1 MYKSITRRILAIL
14 MVAVLI
20 TVLLPMAGAA
30 KTVWAVTYNSEITQG
45 KTIVCVGT
53 DGIKAPSVP
62 EHDNDRWTGSY
73 VWFGKY
79 NGDPVR
85 YRVLAPKTTI
95 YGSAT
100 MLLDCDTVLFP
111 APFDSDGVA
120 NLNANY
126 PNEWMHSDLWD
137 ILNGM
142 AFLDA
147 GGFNARE
154 QEAIAKSYIAPH
166 ALVEGTDPGCVCSFV
181 ENFYKDYV
189 GLNGEQIFLLDV
201 EDVSNPAYG
210 YATNR
215 GNVIGRDKGSIYQW
229 WLRSA
234 SANYTKNVGSVDS
247 YGWIEETPVTN
258 EEGVSPAFNIAL
270 NSVIFTSLVSGTAGQ
285 DDAEYKLTIRDKY
298 MVMSMSGSGVASY
311 DGNAIAIPYHIGG
324 ALGSRATQVSVLV
337 LDKEYTEGNA
347 NGASVLYYGNLQTGG
362 VLNQDGTGTF
372 VLPYT
377 LSVSD
382 WGNAYHVYILS
393 EVVKGKYE
401 TDLASKPLEIGKPVP
416 SDQPIIPEQPV
427 ISSQPKNTSVA
438 CGNTAKFTVTASGN
452 GTLKYQWQSRKNA
465 NSAWTNSGQTGAK
478 TATLSVNTKE
488 SLNGWQFRCIVT
500 DSLGETASTPATLS
514 ILPKITTQPANV
526 TANPGDT
533 VTFRV
538 NVTGVSPFKY
548 QWQSRKDANSTWS
561 NSGQTGA
568 KTLKLEVN
576 TTAGLHGWQFR
587 CVITDAKGN
596 TVNSNPATLKLVP
609 KITTQPKDAFANPG
623 TKATFTVAA
632 TGKAN
637 LSYQWQSR
645 KDSSSE
651 WSNSGQTGAKTA
663 KLQVNAT
670 AGLNGWQFRCVVTDG
685 NGQKS
690 ASQAATLKTKLTIT
704 YQPKSISV
712 AAGQVARFT
721 TLAVGTGRKYQ
732 WQSRKDANS
741 AWTNSGQTGAKAAT
755 LEVNTTAGLHNWQ
768 FRCIVTDD
776 QGSTVISNTAT
787 LTIIP
792 KITTQPRT
800 NVAPAGTTA
809 KFTIAATGKGTLKY
823 QWQSRKDAN
832 SNWSNSGQTGA
843 KTTTLSVATTN
854 GLDGW
859 QFRCIVTDANGS
871 SVESDIVH
879 LSIIDLPIISEY
891 FPCDEFREYV
901 SYHFDTDKNGSLS
914 REEIASVTEIR
925 YYGYSGLDSV
935 TSLKGIEFFTSLER
949 LTLDDFSLLT
959 SLDLSKNQALTS
971 LSISDT
977 ALKSLI
983 LGNNPKLTY
992 IYCSRNQLTTLDV
1005 SGLANLKT
1013 IYCSNNSLTKLNVSK
1028 NKELE
1033 NLFCSGNSLSTLDV
1047 SNNTKLRWLDVS
1059 GNTLTKIDVTKCT
1072 SLYALFCNKD
1082 VSIIGAGSEVKI
1094 NDYSLYV

>member
-1 MYKSITRRILAIL
+1 MHKSIARRILAIL

-53 DGIKAPSVP
+53 DGIKAPSAP
-62 EHDNDRWTGSY
+62 EHDTDRWKGSY

-79 NGDPVR
+79 NGEPVR
-85 YRVLAPKTTI
+85 YRVLTPKTTI

-100 MLLDCDTVLFP
+100 MLLDCDTVLFS

-137 ILNGM
+137 TLNGM

-166 ALVEGTDPGCVCSFV
+166 ALVEGTDPGCVCSFIQ
-181 ENFYKDYV
+181 NFYKNYE

-210 YATNR
+210 YSTER
-215 GNVIGRDKGSIYQW
+215 GNVIGRDKGGIYQW

-234 SANYTKNVGSVDS
+234 SAYYTKNVGSVDS

-258 EEGVSPAFNIAL
+258 KGGVSPAFNIAL

-393 EVVKGKYE
+393 EVVKGAHE
-401 TDLASKPLEIGKPVP
+401 TDLASAPYEIGKPVQ
-416 SDQPIIPEQPV
+416 SEQPIIPEQPV
-427 ISSQPKNTSVA
+427 ISAQPKNTSVA
-438 CGNTAKFTVTASGN
+438 CGNTAKFTVTASSGN

-478 TATLSVNTKE
+478 TATLSVNT
-488 SLNGWQFRCIVT
+488 
-500 DSLGETASTPATLS
+500 
-514 ILPKITTQPANV
+514 
-526 TANPGDT
+526 
-533 VTFRV
+533 
-538 NVTGVSPFKY
+538 
-548 QWQSRKDANSTWS
+548 
-561 NSGQTGA
+561 
-568 KTLKLEVN
+568 
-576 TTAGLHGWQFR
+576 TAGLHGWQFR
-587 CVITDAKGN
+587 CVITDAKGK
-596 TVNSNPATLKLVP
+596 TTASNAATLTLVP
-609 KITTQPKDAFANPG
+609 KITTQPKDTYASPG

-632 TGKAN
+632 TGKAT
-637 LSYQWQSR
+637 LTYQWQSR
-645 KDSSSE
+645 KDANST
-651 WSNSGQTGAKTA
+651 WTNSGQPGAKTA

-670 AGLNGWQFRCVVTDG
+670 AGLNGWQFRCIVTDG
-685 NGQKS
+685 NNQKTP
-690 ASQAATLKTKLTIT
+690 SQAATLRTKTTIT
-704 YQPKSISV
+704 SQPKNVSV
-712 AAGQVARFT
+712 TAGQVAKFT
-721 TLAVGTGRKYQ
+721 ITAVGSGLKYQ

-741 AWTNSGQTGAKAAT
+741 AWTNSGQTGAKTAT
-755 LEVNTTAGLHNWQ
+755 LQVNTTAGLHKWQ
-768 FRCIVTDD
+768 FRCVVTDA
-776 QGSTVISNTAT
+776 QGDSVPSDPAT

-792 KITTQPRT
+792 KITTQPKSAAT
-800 NVAPAGTTA
+800 PAGTTA
-809 KFTIAATGKGTLKY
+809 KFTIAATGKAPLTY

-832 SNWSNSGQTGA
+832 STWANSGQTGA
-843 KTTTLSVATTN
+843 KTATLSVAATN
-854 GLDGW
+854 GLNGW

-871 SVESDIVH
+871 SAASNAVSLNITA
-879 LSIIDLPIISEY
+879 LPIISEY

-992 IYCSRNQLTTLDV
+992 INCSRNQLTTLDV

-1072 SLYALFCNKD
+1072 SLYALFCDKD

>member
-1 MYKSITRRILAIL
+1 MYKSMTKRILSVFLA
-14 MVAVLI
+14 AVLI
-20 TVLLPMAGAA
+20 TVLLPIAGVTE
-30 KTVWAVTYNSEITQG
+30 TVQAISYNSEISQG

-53 DGIKAPSVP
+53 DGIKAPKVP
-62 EHDNDRWTGSY
+62 ESDIDSWIGSY

-79 NGDPVR
+79 NNEPVR
-85 YRVLAPKTTI
+85 YRVLTPKTTI
-95 YGSAT
+95 YGGTT
-100 MLLDCDTVLFP
+100 MLLDCDSILFNNK
-111 APFDSDGVA
+111 FDSDGIA
-120 NLNANY
+120 NLDATY
-126 PNEWMHSDLWD
+126 LNEWMHSDLR
-137 ILNGM
+137 ISLNDVG
-142 AFLDA
+142 FLES

-154 QEAIAKSYIAPH
+154 QEAIANSYIASH
-166 ALVEGTDPGCVCSFV
+166 ALVEGTEPGGVSG
-181 ENFYKDYV
+181 YIKAHYRDYV
-189 GLNGEQIFLLDV
+189 GLNGEKIFLLDA

-210 YATNR
+210 Y
-215 GNVIGRDKGSIYQW
+215 GNYFGMAISREKGNTTGW

-234 SANYTKNVGSVDS
+234 SSDFADVVGSVQSFGGIKENSVTDS
-247 YGWIEETPVTN
+247 A
-258 EEGVSPAFNIAL
+258 GVSPAFNIKL
-270 NSVIFTSLVSGTAGQ
+270 SSVIFTSLVSGTAGE
-285 DDAEYKLTIRDKY
+285 DGAEYKLTIHDKY
-298 MVMSMSGSGVASY
+298 MVMSLRQGWSATY

-324 ALGSRATQVSVLV
+324 AMGSRATQLSVLI
-337 LDKEYTEGNA
+337 LDKEYADGNA

-465 NSAWTNSGQTGAK
+465 SSAWSNSGQTGAK

-561 NSGQTGA
+561 NSAQTGA

-651 WSNSGQTGAKTA
+651 WSNSGQPGAKTA

-809 KFTIAATGKGTLKY
+809 KFTIAATGKAPLKY

-871 SVESDIVH
+871 SVESDIVR

-891 FPCDEFREYV
+891 FPDDVFRQFV
-901 SYHFDTDKNGSLS
+901 SESFDLNNNGSLS
-914 REEIASVTEIR
+914 KDEIAAITEIR
-925 YYGYSGLDSV
+925 IYGSYPHEDIS
-935 TSLKGIEFFTSLER
+935 SLKGIEFFTSLKN
-949 LTLDDFSLLT
+949 LDFYGLPELT
-959 SLDLSKNQALTS
+959 SLDLSKNKALED
-971 LSISDT
+971 ISVSDSGLT
-977 ALKSLI
+977 TLI
-983 LGNNPKLTY
+983 LGAQPKLKY
-992 IYCSRNQLTTLDV
+992 FLCNRCQLTALDV
-1005 SGLANLKT
+1005 SGATELQSLR
-1013 IYCSNNSLTKLNVSK
+1013 CENNNITALNVSN
-1028 NKELE
+1028 NKDLE
-1033 NLFCSGNSLSTLDV
+1033 NLICSGNALSSLDV
-1047 SNNTKLRWLDVS
+1047 SNNTKLRWLDCAS
-1059 GNTLTKIDVTKCT
+1059 NKLTKIDVTKCT
-1072 SLYALFCNKD
+1072 SLYALFCD
-1082 VSIIGAGSEVKI
+1082 RTITIIGAGSEVKI
-1094 NDYSLYV
+1094 NDYSLYN